1 MNKQELLEKLATHG
15 QEHLLAFWDELSPTE
30 QEQLIREIRSIDF
43 ALVSEL
49 ITSRAA
55 KRDAAEG
62 RPGERAEPPQELVRQ
77 SQFQDEAFVESAA
90 AIGNELLKAGKVAA
104 ILVAGGQGSRL
115 GFDAPKGMFPIGPV
129 SERPLF
135 QILCEQ
141 VLARSRQAGCAIPYL
156 IMTSAATHEPT
167 VEFFQQNKFFGL
179 PEEDVFFFQQASLPA
194 VDDSSHRILHA
205 EKGRI
210 NLSPDGHGGI
220 LRAMKNSG
228 LLAKM
233 NERGIEHF
241 YYHQVDNPTAIVLD
255 PVFLGLH
262 AQQNSDMSTKV
273 VAKVAP
279 EEKMGVVATLDGKT
293 QIIEYSD
300 LSPEEAH
307 RKDDDGNYVFWAG
320 NTAIH
325 AFRTDFLMR
334 LTEGNCGLPF
344 HTAHKPVGYLTAE
357 GEIVE
362 ADPKSPNAHKFEQ
375 FIFDALPEAKVALV
389 VEADRAREF
398 NPVKN
403 AEGADSPETCRAAL
417 RRIAAEWVTAAGC
430 IMGQEATIEI
440 SPLFAASA
448 EECQQKFE
456 AGTVLQGATVFEEFP
471 DP

>member
-1 MNKQELLEKLATHG
+1 MNKQELLEKLAPHN
-15 QEHLLAFWDELSPTE
+15 QEHLLAFWDELSPEE
-30 QEQLIREIRSIDF
+30 QQLLAREVECIDF
-43 ALVSEL
+43 DLVSEL
-49 ITSRAA
+49 IARRAEKHQA
-55 KRDAAEG
+55 DDG

-77 SQFQDEAFVESAA
+77 SQFLDEAFVESAA
-90 AIGNELLKAGKVAA
+90 AAGNELLKAGKVAA

-167 VEFFQQNKFFGL
+167 VEFFQQKKFFGL
-179 PEEDVFFFQQASLPA
+179 PEDEVFFFQQASLPA

-279 EEKMGVVATLDGKT
+279 EEKMGVVATLDGRRKSSST
-293 QIIEYSD
+293 VICRQRKPIE
-300 LSPEEAH
+300 
-307 RKDDDGNYVFWAG
+307 R
-320 NTAIH
+320 
-325 AFRTDFLMR
+325 
-334 LTEGNCGLPF
+334 
-344 HTAHKPVGYLTAE
+344 
-357 GEIVE
+357 
-362 ADPKSPNAHKFEQ
+362 
-375 FIFDALPEAKVALV
+375 
-389 VEADRAREF
+389 
-398 NPVKN
+398 
-403 AEGADSPETCRAAL
+403 
-417 RRIAAEWVTAAGC
+417 
-430 IMGQEATIEI
+430 
-440 SPLFAASA
+440 
-448 EECQQKFE
+448 
-456 AGTVLQGATVFEEFP
+456 
-471 DP
+471 